1 MNSLLLSRGKRK
13 LQQYIRCQP
22 NKWGF
27 KVISCAGQSG
37 LRYDFEFYDM
47 KNLIVED
54 PLPFQ
59 PATYV
64 LKLCETL
71 PKNRNHKLFFNNYYT
86 FLELHM
92 ATAKKW
98 ESYPVEQL
106 VQTDCVAFIESAE
119 VKEPTTLEL
128 ALKKESSH

>member
-1 MNSLLLSRGKRK
+1 MKKFNVWMSNLLLTKGKRK
-13 LQQYIRCQP
+13 LKQYIPCKP

-27 KVISCAGQSG
+27 KVISRAGKSG

-59 PATYV
+59 PANYV

-71 PKNRNHKLFFNNYYT
+71 PKNSNYKLFFDNYYT
-86 FLELHM
+86 FLEL
-92 ATAKKW
+92 
-98 ESYPVEQL
+98 QL
-106 VQTDCVAFIESAE
+106 RLKRMGILSCGTIRSNRLRGCPLLSEN
-119 VKEPTTLEL
+119 EL
-128 ALKKESSH
+128 KSKG